1 MNLLAL
7 KLGKRP
13 IWTAIG
19 TLAMLL
25 LCAVYLF
32 PFYILIVN
40 TLKTAQE
47 AGFNPIAWPSG
58 LYLDNYVRALEKM
71 NFFVSFRNSLTI
83 TVLSLI
89 GIVLMGAMSAY
100 PVARIKHISTKLIM
114 VYFLIGFM
122 VPIQTAL
129 VPLFLVM
136 QNLDLV
142 NSVFGLVLVYSANCI
157 FAFFLYQGF
166 IRSVPME
173 LEEAAYMDGCTP
185 WRSFWVIVFPLLKPI
200 TTTIIIFET
209 MWIWNDF
216 TMPYLFLHSQSK
228 ITLVLEIYK
237 GVGEFANDW
246 SIMLTIMTIVLIP
259 AVIFY
264 LLLQKHII
272 SGLTSGALKG

>member
-1 MNLLAL
+1 MSAFAV
-7 KLGKRP
+7 KRGRRP
-13 IWTAIG
+13 IWKMIG
-19 TLAMLL
+19 ALLMLS

-47 AGFNPIAWPSG
+47 AGFNPIALPSR
-58 LYLDNYVRALEKM
+58 LYLDNYVRAFDKM
-71 NFFVSFRNSLTI
+71 TLSVSFTNSVTI

-89 GIVLMGAMSAY
+89 GIVFMGAMAAY
-100 PVARIKHISTKLIM
+100 PVARIKHFSMKLVL
-114 VYFLIGFM
+114 VYFMIGFM

-136 QNLDLV
+136 QNMNLV
-142 NSVFGLVLVYSANCI
+142 NTIGGIVLIYSANCV

-166 IRSVPME
+166 IRSVPLE
-173 LEEAAYMDGCTP
+173 LEEAAYIDGCTP
-185 WRSFWVIVFPLLKPI
+185 WRSFWRIVFPLLKPI
-200 TTTIIIFET
+200 TTTIVIFET

-216 TMPYLFLHSQSK
+216 TMPYLFLHSK
-228 ITLVLEIYK
+228 KRITLVLEIYK
-237 GVGEFANDW
+237 GVGEFSNDW
-246 SIMLTIMTIVLIP
+246 SIMLTIMMIVLIP
-259 AVIFY
+259 AIVFY